1 MHAGRI
7 HDGIWAVIETQMP
20 LEECEK
26 SDINKKGRCSRI
38 YTGRVFFVLIVVHDF
53 CQYNTSI
60 GSYVITLHKL
70 KTKYTTLHKNIIRN
84 CLEA

>member
-26 SDINKKGRCSRI
+26 SDINKKSRSSCI
-38 YTGRVFFVLIVVHDF
+38 YTGRVFFVLIVAAIITA
-53 CQYNTSI
+53 N
-60 GSYVITLHKL
+60 ITLPSEVMSL
-70 KTKYTTLHKNIIRN
+70 LCKNYRPNIQR
-84 CLEA
+84 